1 MALELEVIAVRGEG
15 ATQALALNL
24 PPLAVY
30 SFFFVKNRK
39 HADNLLSLSL
49 FLCIAARASD
59 YILPFF
65 LFSFFFLFPLL
76 FSLFF
81 FFFPW
86 LLLHATHTTM

>member
-65 LFSFFFLFPLL
+65 LFSFFPFPPSLL
-76 FSLFF
+76 SFF
-81 FFFPW
+81 FSFLGCCFMQ
-86 LLLHATHTTM
+86 HIQQCR

>member
-30 SFFFVKNRK
+30 SFFSVKNRK

-49 FLCIAARASD
+49 FLCIAARALIIFS
-59 YILPFF
+59 PFSCF
-65 LFSFFFLFPLL
+65 LFFSFSP
-76 FSLFF
+76 FSSLSFF